1 MDEAE
6 KLLTLLQQ
14 HWEQLDQP
22 TAHALAGV
30 SVLVFLFVAVALI
43 SLVVRARRNR
53 LVTDQQEPTLSDVES
68 ETGPAPPPIPPPVFQ
83 SDAELLA
90 ERHIADIVQNDRL
103 GGFGGFC
110 VALMVLTWI
119 ISIVTFV
126 VATTTFT
133 QMIALLIWIGGNTM
147 FGLGVLL
154 DRKRTYRVYKPARF

>member
-6 KLLTLLQQ
+6 KLLALLQQ
-14 HWEQLDQP
+14 QWEKLDQP
-22 TAHALAGV
+22 TAYALAAV
-30 SVLVFLFVAVALI
+30 SVLVFLLVAVALI

-53 LVTDQQEPTLSDVES
+53 LVTDQEQPLGDAAQDS
-68 ETGPAPPPIPPPVFQ
+68 EPAPPPIPPPVFQ

-110 VALMVLTWI
+110 VALIIVNWI
-119 ISIVTFV
+119 VSGITLVM
-126 VATTTFT
+126 ATTPFI

-147 FGLGVLL
+147 FGLGALL
-154 DRKRTYRVYKPARF
+154 DRKRTYSVYKPARF